1 MSKRI
6 NLTAEDFGLTEEELK
21 TIVEGAQKFMPPQAD
36 DNDSE
41 RVNS

>member
-1 MSKRI
+1 MSERT
-6 NLTAEDFGLTEEELK
+6 NLKVEDFDLSKEELT
-21 TIVEGAQKFMPPQAD
+21 TIVEGAQKFMAPQAD